1 MSLVDYVLNTPN
13 LNTDSG
19 SIIVK
24 DWNELKQMSKKFYI
38 NAPTMNQDELDNAH
52 KCFGLAYLSFEF
64 PNTEIGNMQRWVEGP
79 IIFRM
84 VSQRYWEFYKPEH

>member
-1 MSLVDYVLNTPN
+1 MNSIDSILNTKN
-13 LNTDSG
+13 LNTEYG
-19 SIIVK
+19 SIIAK
-24 DWNELKQMSKKFYI
+24 DWNELKQMSKEFYL

-64 PNTEIGNMQRWVEGP
+64 PDTEVGNMQRWVEGP

-84 VSQRYWEFYKPEH
+84 VGERYWQFYRLEH